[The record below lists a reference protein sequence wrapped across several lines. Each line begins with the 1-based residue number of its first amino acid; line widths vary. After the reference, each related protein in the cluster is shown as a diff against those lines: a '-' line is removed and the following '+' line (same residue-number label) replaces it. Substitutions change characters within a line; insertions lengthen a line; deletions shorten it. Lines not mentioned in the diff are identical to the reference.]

1 MISKFLEKFGV
12 AKGTFVIAGISIV
25 FSVALYL
32 IIGLVSGGVLVKG
45 IIISIIIPAIVAP
58 LVSYHFLRVWL
69 QLYLSEKELRKSE
82 QRLRELAELLPETIY
97 EMGAKGNL
105 TFVNRYAF
113 DHFGYTRHDFD
124 RGLNALDMLI
134 PEDRNRAMENV
145 EKILRGEK
153 PSITDYTALRK
164 DGTTFPVMVRSTAIM
179 HDGKPVGLRGF
190 IVDITDRKNAE
201 ETLRQ
206 SEKKYS
212 DLFENVSDFIYIHD
226 LEGKFI
232 ETNLPF
238 IEDMSYGEENL
249 ANLNVR
255 DLIPERHKSQFED
268 YLKRIKENGKAEG
281 LMKVMTKDGRERIIE
296 YRNSLVYGLSGSK
309 VVRGSARDI
318 TERIQAEMELRKSEE
333 KYRKLYDESK
343 RAEEVYSSIL
353 HTSADAMIIYD
364 MEGKT
369 RYVSP
374 AFTQIFGWTMEEVE
388 GKRIPFLP
396 ESEREATMAGI
407 KEIIG
412 NGKAI
417 QGFETKRYTKD
428 GRIIDVSISGSRY
441 NDHEGKPAGMLVILR
456 DTSEKKTMEAQ
467 LQRAQKMEAI
477 GTLAGGVA
485 HDLNN
490 ILSGLVSY
498 PELILMDLPEDS
510 VLKNP
515 ILTIKKSGEKAAAI
529 VQDLL
534 TLARRGVAVTEV
546 VNLNNII
553 SEYLKSPEFDKLK
566 FYQPNIQVETDLD
579 RELLN
584 ISGSPV
590 HISKAIMNLVSNAAE
605 AMPHGGYIFISVK
618 NQYIDK
624 PIRGY
629 DDVAE
634 GDYVVLSISD
644 TGVGISPEDMERI
657 FEPFYTKKIMGRSGT
672 GLGMSVVWGTIKDHK
687 GYIDVKSTEEKGT
700 TFTLYFPVTIEEA
713 VREKSSIS
721 IEDYMGKG
729 ESILVVDDVE
739 EQREIASGMLK
750 KLGYSITALS
760 SGEEAVEYMKDK
772 SVDLLVLDMI
782 MDPGIDGLETYK
794 RILEFHPN
802 QKAIISSGFSET
814 DRVKEAQ
821 KLGSGQYI
829 KKPYT
834 MGNIGIAVRAE

>member
-1 MISKFLEKFGV
+1 
-12 AKGTFVIAGISIV
+12 
-25 FSVALYL
+25 
-32 IIGLVSGGVLVKG
+32 
-45 IIISIIIPAIVAP
+45 
-58 LVSYHFLRVWL
+58 
-69 QLYLSEKELRKSE
+69 
-82 QRLRELAELLPETIY
+82 
-97 EMGAKGNL
+97 
-105 TFVNRYAF
+105 
-113 DHFGYTRHDFD
+113 
-124 RGLNALDMLI
+124 
-134 PEDRNRAMENV
+134 
-145 EKILRGEK
+145 
-153 PSITDYTALRK
+153 
-164 DGTTFPVMVRSTAIM
+164 M

-441 NDHEGKPAGMLVILR
+441 TDHEGKPAGMLVILR

-721 IEDYMGKG
+721 IED
-729 ESILVVDDVE
+729 
-739 EQREIASGMLK
+739 
-750 KLGYSITALS
+750 
-760 SGEEAVEYMKDK
+760 
-772 SVDLLVLDMI
+772 
-782 MDPGIDGLETYK
+782 
-794 RILEFHPN
+794 
-802 QKAIISSGFSET
+802 
-814 DRVKEAQ
+814 
-821 KLGSGQYI
+821 
-829 KKPYT
+829 
-834 MGNIGIAVRAE
+834 